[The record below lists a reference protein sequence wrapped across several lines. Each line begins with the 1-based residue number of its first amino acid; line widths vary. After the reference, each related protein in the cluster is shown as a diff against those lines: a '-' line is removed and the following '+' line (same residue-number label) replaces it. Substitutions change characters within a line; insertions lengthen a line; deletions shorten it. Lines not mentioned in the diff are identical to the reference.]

1 MKKKAARILFQYT
14 PRRVINAREAGEKCC
29 AKRVRGRESHGA
41 LVSSGGGAVNFS
53 TVPFD
58 ERT

>member
-14 PRRVINAREAGEKCC
+14 PRRVTNAREAREKFC
-29 AKRVRGRESHGA
+29 AKRVRGPESRAG

-53 TVPFD
+53 TVPVD